1 MLTEREKIVVGVSL
15 LVILLIVVVTGV
27 VLLAGMKGKGPSLES
42 NYRSAVSSLPG
53 QSSQA
58 LTPDQ
63 QAALSQQSRQASDQA
78 SGADSNS
85 QSSSQSG
92 TSTQNPSSPASNS
105 SIAGQWTLEMKG
117 ASSPFPALPVTLNP
131 DGTITITGAES
142 SSLKVKSSSYNYN
155 TVTRALKAGF
165 TSNVNASIDTSILI
179 IFDFKGTM
187 DAGLTSSSGTFTAT
201 VNGAT
206 VDKGTFKLHR

>member
-15 LVILLIVVVTGV
+15 LVVLLIVVVTGV
-27 VLLAGMKGKGPSLES
+27 VLLAGRKGPSLES

-53 QSSQA
+53 QGSQA

-85 QSSSQSG
+85 QSG
-92 TSTQNPSSPASNS
+92 TSTQNPSSPSSNS
-105 SIAGQWTLEMKG
+105 PIAGQWTLEMQG

>member
-1 MLTEREKIVVGVSL
+1 MLTEKEKIVVGVSL
-15 LVILLIVVVTGV
+15 LVVLLIVVVTGV
-27 VLLAGMKGKGPSLES
+27 VLLAGRKGPSLES

-53 QSSQA
+53 QGSQA

-63 QAALSQQSRQASDQA
+63 QAASSQQSRQQASDQA

-85 QSSSQSG
+85 QSG
-92 TSTQNPSSPASNS
+92 TSTQNPSSPSSNS
-105 SIAGQWTLEMKG
+105 PIAGQWTLEMQG

-165 TSNVNASIDTSILI
+165 TSNVSASIDTSILI

>member
-1 MLTEREKIVVGVSL
+1 MLTEKEKIVVGVSL
-15 LVILLIVVVTGV
+15 LVVLLIVVVTGV
-27 VLLAGMKGKGPSLES
+27 VLLAGRKGPSLES

-53 QSSQA
+53 QGSQA

-63 QAALSQQSRQASDQA
+63 QAASSQQSRQQASDQA

-85 QSSSQSG
+85 QSG
-92 TSTQNPSSPASNS
+92 TSTQNPSSPSSNS
-105 SIAGQWTLEMKG
+105 PIAGQWTLEMQG

>member
-1 MLTEREKIVVGVSL
+1 MLTEKEKIVVGVSL
-15 LVILLIVVVTGV
+15 LVVLLIVVVTGV
-27 VLLAGMKGKGPSLES
+27 VLLAGRKGPSLES

-53 QSSQA
+53 QGSQA

-92 TSTQNPSSPASNS
+92 TSTQNPSSPSSNS
-105 SIAGQWTLEMKG
+105 PIAGQWTLEMQG

>member
-1 MLTEREKIVVGVSL
+1 MLTEKEKIVVGVSL
-15 LVILLIVVVTGV
+15 LVVLLIVVVTGV
-27 VLLAGMKGKGPSLES
+27 VLLAGRKGPSLES

-53 QSSQA
+53 QGSQA

-63 QAALSQQSRQASDQA
+63 QAASSQQSRQQASDQA
-78 SGADSNS
+78 SGADSN
-85 QSSSQSG
+85 SQSG

-105 SIAGQWTLEMKG
+105 SIAGQWTLEMQG

-142 SSLKVKSSSYNYN
+142 SSLKLKSSSYNYN

-165 TSNVNASIDTSILI
+165 TSNVSASIDTSILI
-179 IFDFKGTM
+179 VFDFKGTM